1 MAEEKVFDLAEDAMR
16 EKGRADAAD
25 LAARTVAGEV
35 EDTELARSRDR
46 IPTWRERDYTNVPVG
61 TPYQWE
67 GTIYKLLQAHDAT
80 GNPGWTPD
88 TVPALWAAVSK
99 PGETGTEDNPITAAR
114 GMEYQYGLYYLDPED
129 SKVYLCTRTGEAEG
143 GKVILQYLP
152 HELIGQYFEE
162 AGQ

>member
-1 MAEEKVFDLAEDAMR
+1 MADIVTMAKDELRA
-16 EKGRADAAD
+16 KGKADAAA
-25 LAARTVAGEV
+25 LAARAVSGEA
-35 EDTELARSRDR
+35 DDQELLDNQAM

-61 TPYQWE
+61 TPYQWQ
-67 GTIYKLLQAHDAT
+67 GYIYKLRDGHDAT
-80 GNPGWTPD
+80 KHPDWTPD

-99 PGETGTEDNPITAAR
+99 PGETGTADDPITAAR

-143 GKVILQYLP
+143 GKIILQYLP

>member
-1 MAEEKVFDLAEDAMR
+1 MADIVTMAKDELRA
-16 EKGRADAAD
+16 KGKADAAA
-25 LAARTVAGEV
+25 LAARAVSGEAN
-35 EDTELARSRDR
+35 DQELLDNQSM
-46 IPTWRERDYTNVPVG
+46 IPT
-61 TPYQWE
+61 YQWQ
-67 GTIYKLLQAHDAT
+67 GIIYKLLQAHDAT

-162 AGQ
+162 MTA